1 MGQSTKLPVSGPT
14 VALMVASTSVAL
26 YLLNT
31 TENFRKAQEMAL
43 TSQLAFLGA
52 AAAFV
57 LLLIALF
64 DQIKT
69 PLKFIYSCFLK
80 PLSKNGDVS
89 TPQGRLEAFYKDQA
103 EIFDDTRSSLLRGRH
118 TKLALVAAQLKEQLK
133 LSGSNKAPIWVDLG
147 GGTGW
152 NIEQMNTYF
161 PISKFE
167 RVYLVDLCPSLCR
180 VARERFQ
187 TLGWSNVVVLCEDAL
202 NGSFPGIDNPN
213 GKFDVITMSYSLSM
227 MDSYYSVVDR
237 IQELLEPKYGILGV
251 SDFYASNNIV
261 KTDAHGVEGYHCNW
275 FTRTFWTIW
284 FSFDHVYLHSSR
296 REYLEYKFEVKKV
309 INGRNHMIIP
319 YLVQIPYYVWLG
331 QRKRSE
337 IQQQIPIAQFKA
349 IDSVS
354 IAPDTIAF
362 DEPILHQLQIS
373 DLRSRSMSTDSGSS
387 QGSETPDSPSSIG
400 SSHTL
405 VCTSHSD
412 SIRAML
418 DKQIEARYGRKLSQ
432 WRLPYNPT
440 LQCHTQFRS
449 YIYAFTWEDPR
460 IDLEVLDIQRDDVMF
475 VITSAGDNALEYAL
489 KGQPSRIHCVDMN
502 PCQNH
507 LLELKLAGINN
518 LDYSEFWQMFGEG
531 SHPDFR
537 RILIDQL
544 SPSLS
549 SAALQFW
556 HKNRSTFDDCFY
568 ETGYS
573 GLALR
578 LFKWLLRIKG
588 LAKTAEEITTTDD
601 IQVQEQLW
609 ENVIKPSTL
618 PRWLVQWVLSHPAFL
633 WNALGVPINQMNMI
647 LDEGN
652 AVQYIYDTLDSI
664 MTRSLFKND
673 QYFYNLVVNRK
684 YTRESCPS
692 YLSEEGFQSLKQQ
705 KSTDAMLLHTRS
717 IIDVLRS
724 LQDGELTKAVL
735 MDHMDWFDPK
745 DAEEEI
751 KEVARTIRSGGMVLW
766 RSAGRNP
773 WYNELF
779 KKYGFEVEAVG
790 VRVPGSGVSIDRVNM
805 YASCYR
811 AIKK

>member
-1 MGQSTKLPVSGPT
+1 
-14 VALMVASTSVAL
+14 
-26 YLLNT
+26 
-31 TENFRKAQEMAL
+31 MAV

-57 LLLIALF
+57 VLLVALF

-89 TPQGRLEAFYKDQA
+89 TAQV
-103 EIFDDTRSSLLRGRH
+103 FDDTRSSLLRGRH
-118 TKLALVAAQLKEQLK
+118 TGLALVAAQLKEQLK
-133 LSGSNKAPIWVDLG
+133 KSGSDKAPIWVDLG

-152 NIEQMNTYF
+152 NIEQMNKYF

-187 TLGWSNVVVLCEDAL
+187 ALGWSNVVVLCEDAL
-202 NGSFPGIDNPN
+202 NGSFPGIDNPD

-237 IQELLEPKYGILGV
+237 IQELLEPKHGILGV
-251 SDFYASNNIV
+251 TDFYASNNIV
-261 KTDAHGVEGYHCNW
+261 KTDAHGVEDYQCNW

-284 FSFDHVYLHSSR
+284 FSFDHVYLHASR
-296 REYLEYKFEVKKV
+296 REYLEHKFEVKKV
-309 INGRNHMIIP
+309 INSRNHMIIP
-319 YLVQIPYYVWLG
+319 YLIQIPYYVWVG

-337 IQQQIPIAQFKA
+337 IQQSPTVAQLKA
-349 IDSVS
+349 AASSVS
-354 IAPDTIAF
+354 SA
-362 DEPILHQLQIS
+362 
-373 DLRSRSMSTDSGSS
+373 ST
-387 QGSETPDSPSSIG
+387 
-400 SSHTL
+400 
-405 VCTSHSD
+405 
-412 SIRAML
+412 RAMI
-418 DKQIEARYGRKLSQ
+418 DKQVEARFGRKLSQ
-432 WRLPYNPT
+432 WRLTYNPT
-440 LQCHTQFRS
+440 LPCHTQFRS

-460 IDLEVLDIQRDDVMF
+460 IDLEVLNIQKDDVMF

-489 KGQPSRIHCVDMN
+489 KGQPSRIHCIDMN

-507 LLELKLAGINN
+507 LLELKLAGINS
-518 LDYSEFWQMFGEG
+518 LSYSEFWQMFGEG
-531 SHPDFR
+531 RHQDFR
-537 RILIDQL
+537 RLLVDQL

-556 HKNRSTFDDCFY
+556 YKNRSTFDDCFY

-578 LFKWLLRIKG
+578 LFKWLLRVKG
-588 LAKTAEEITTTDD
+588 LTKTAEEISTTDD
-601 IQVQEQLW
+601 IQIQEQLW
-609 ENVIKPSTL
+609 ENVVKPSTL
-618 PRWLVQWVLSHPAFL
+618 PEWLVQWVLSHPAFL
-633 WNALGVPINQMNMI
+633 WNALGVPINQMKLI

-692 YLSEEGFQSLKQQ
+692 YLSEEGFQSLKAN

-751 KEVARTIRSGGMVLW
+751 KEVSRAIRSGGMVLW
-766 RSAGRNP
+766 RSAGRKP
-773 WYNELF
+773 WYNALF
-779 KKYGFEVEAVG
+779 EKYGFEVEAVG

-805 YASCYR
+805 YASCYK

>member
-1 MGQSTKLPVSGPT
+1 
-14 VALMVASTSVAL
+14 
-26 YLLNT
+26 
-31 TENFRKAQEMAL
+31 MAV

-57 LLLIALF
+57 LLLIAMF

-103 EIFDDTRSSLLRGRH
+103 EIFDDTRSALLRGRH
-118 TKLALVAAQLKEQLK
+118 TGLALVAAQLKEQLK
-133 LSGSNKAPIWVDLG
+133 VSGTDKAPVWVDLG

-152 NIEQMNTYF
+152 NIEQMNSYF
-161 PISKFE
+161 PINKFE

-187 TLGWSNVVVLCEDAL
+187 ALGWSNVVVLCEDAL
-202 NGSFPGIDNPN
+202 NGSFPGIDNPD

-237 IQELLEPKYGILGV
+237 IYELLEPKHGILGV
-251 SDFYASNNIV
+251 SDFYASNNII
-261 KTDAHGVEGYHCNW
+261 KTDTHGVENYQCNW

-296 REYLEYKFEVKKV
+296 REYLEHKFEVKKV

-319 YLVQIPYYVWLG
+319 YLVQIPYYVWVG

-337 IQQQIPIAQFKA
+337 LQQSPIAQLKA
-349 IDSVS
+349 S
-354 IAPDTIAF
+354 A
-362 DEPILHQLQIS
+362 
-373 DLRSRSMSTDSGSS
+373 
-387 QGSETPDSPSSIG
+387 PDSPSSVG
-400 SSHTL
+400 SSRTL
-405 VCTSHSD
+405 VGANQSAST
-412 SIRAML
+412 RAMI
-418 DKQIEARYGRKLSQ
+418 DKQVEARYGRKLSQ
-432 WRLPYNPT
+432 WRLAYNPT
-440 LQCHTQFRS
+440 LPCHTQFRS

-460 IDLEVLDIQRDDVMF
+460 IDLEVLNIQKDDVMF

-518 LDYSEFWQMFGEG
+518 LNYSEFWQMFGEG
-531 SHPDFR
+531 RHQDFR

-549 SAALQFW
+549 STALQFW
-556 HKNRSTFDDCFY
+556 FKNRSTFDDCFY

-588 LAKTAEEITTTDD
+588 LTKTAEEISTTED
-601 IQVQEQLW
+601 IRVQEQLW
-609 ENVIKPSTL
+609 ENVVKPSTL
-618 PRWLVQWVLSHPAFL
+618 PEWLVRWVLSHPAFL
-633 WNALGVPINQMNMI
+633 WNALGVPINQMKLI

-664 MTRSLFKND
+664 MNRSLFKND

-692 YLSEEGFQSLKQQ
+692 YLSEEGFQSLKTQ
-705 KSTDAMLLHTRS
+705 KSTDAMLLHTKS
-717 IIDVLRS
+717 IIEVLGS

-751 KEVARTIRSGGMVLW
+751 KEVSRAIRSGGMVLW
-766 RSAGRNP
+766 RSAGRKP
-773 WYNELF
+773 WYNALF
-779 KKYGFEVEAVG
+779 EKYGFDVQPVG
-790 VRVPGSGVSIDRVNM
+790 IRVPGSGVSIDRVNM
-805 YASCYR
+805 YASCYK

>member
-1 MGQSTKLPVSGPT
+1 MHKTANLPASGSMIT
-14 VALMVASTSVAL
+14 LMVASTSVAL

-31 TENFRKAQEMAL
+31 TENFQKAQEMAV

-57 LLLIALF
+57 LLLVSLL

-80 PLSKNGDVS
+80 PLSKNGDIS

-103 EIFDDTRSSLLRGRH
+103 EIFDDTRSALLRGRH
-118 TKLALVAAQLKEQLK
+118 TGLALVAAQLKEQLK
-133 LSGSNKAPIWVDLG
+133 VSGSNKAPIWVDLG

-152 NIEQMNTYF
+152 NIEQMNSYF

-187 TLGWSNVVVLCEDAL
+187 ALGWSNVVVLCEDAL
-202 NGSFPGIDNPN
+202 NGSFPGIDNPD
-213 GKFDVITMSYSLSM
+213 GKFDVITLSYSLSM

-237 IQELLEPKYGILGV
+237 IYELLEPKHGILGV
-251 SDFYASNNIV
+251 SDFYASNNII
-261 KTDAHGVEGYHCNW
+261 KTDTHGVENYQCNW
-275 FTRTFWTIW
+275 FTRNFWTIW
-284 FSFDHVYLHSSR
+284 FSFDHVYLHCSR
-296 REYLEYKFEVKKV
+296 REYLEHKFEVKKV

-319 YLVQIPYYVWLG
+319 YLVQIPYYVWVG

-337 IQQQIPIAQFKA
+337 LQQQSTVAQLKA
-349 IDSVS
+349 IANVSV
-354 IAPDTIAF
+354 APDCLAVH
-362 DEPILHQLQIS
+362 EPTLHQIQIN
-373 DLRSRSMSTDSGSS
+373 DLRPRSMSTDSSSS
-387 QGSETPDSPSSIG
+387 QGSEAPDSPSSVG
-400 SSHTL
+400 SSRTL
-405 VCTSHSD
+405 VGANQSASTR
-412 SIRAML
+412 IMI
-418 DKQIEARYGRKLSQ
+418 DKQVEARFGRKLSQ

-440 LQCHTQFRS
+440 LSCHTQFRS

-460 IDLEVLDIQRDDVMF
+460 IDLEVLNIQKDDVMF

-507 LLELKLAGINN
+507 LLELKLAGIHN
-518 LDYSEFWQMFGEG
+518 LNYSEFWQMFGEG
-531 SHPDFR
+531 RHQDFR

-549 SAALQFW
+549 STALQFW
-556 HKNRSTFDDCFY
+556 FKNRNVFDDCFY

-578 LFKWLLRIKG
+578 LFKWLLRVKG
-588 LAKTAEEITTTDD
+588 LTKTAEEISTTED
-601 IQVQEQLW
+601 IHVQEQLW
-609 ENVIKPSTL
+609 ENVVKPSTL
-618 PRWLVQWVLSHPAFL
+618 PEWLVQWVLSHPAFL
-633 WNALGVPINQMNMI
+633 WNALGVPINQMKLI

-692 YLSEEGFQSLKQQ
+692 YLSEDGFQSLKTQ
-705 KSTDAMLLHTRS
+705 KSTDAMLLHTKS

-735 MDHMDWFDPK
+735 MDHMDWFDRK
-745 DAEEEI
+745 
-751 KEVARTIRSGGMVLW
+751 
-766 RSAGRNP
+766 P
-773 WYNELF
+773 WYNALF
-779 KKYGFEVEAVG
+779 EKHGFEVEAVG

-805 YASCYR
+805 YASCYK
-811 AIKK
+811 ATKK

>member
-1 MGQSTKLPVSGPT
+1 MHNKAKLPASGSMI
-14 VALMVASTSVAL
+14 ALMVASTSVAL

-31 TENFRKAQEMAL
+31 TENFQKAQEMAV

-57 LLLIALF
+57 LLLVALF

-89 TPQGRLEAFYKDQA
+89 TAQGRLEAFYKDQA

-118 TKLALVAAQLKEQLK
+118 TGLALVAAQLKEQLK
-133 LSGSNKAPIWVDLG
+133 QSGSDKAPIWVDLG

-152 NIEQMNTYF
+152 NIEQMNQYF
-161 PISKFE
+161 PINKFE

-202 NGSFPGIDNPN
+202 NGSFPGIDNPD

-237 IQELLEPKYGILGV
+237 IQELLEPKHGILGV
-251 SDFYASNNIV
+251 TDFYASNNIV
-261 KTDAHGVEGYHCNW
+261 KTDAHGVEDYQCNW

-284 FSFDHVYLHSSR
+284 FSFDHVYLHASR
-296 REYLEYKFEVKKV
+296 REYLEHKFEVKKV
-309 INGRNHMIIP
+309 INSRNHMIIP
-319 YLVQIPYYVWLG
+319 YLVQIPYYVWVG

-337 IQQQIPIAQFKA
+337 IRQNPAVTQFKA
-349 IDSVS
+349 SAAAIVS
-354 IAPDTIAF
+354 IAPDSLTV
-362 DEPILHQLQIS
+362 DEPTLHQLQIN
-373 DLRSRSMSTDSGSS
+373 DLRPRSMSTDSGSS
-387 QGSETPDSPSSIG
+387 EAPDSPSSVG
-400 SSHTL
+400 SSRTL
-405 VCTSHSD
+405 VGANQSAST
-412 SIRAML
+412 RAMI
-418 DKQIEARYGRKLSQ
+418 DKQVEARFGRKLSQ

-440 LQCHTQFRS
+440 LPCHTQFRS

-460 IDLEVLDIQRDDVMF
+460 IDLEVLNIQKDDVMF

-507 LLELKLAGINN
+507 LLELKLAGINS
-518 LDYSEFWQMFGEG
+518 LSYSEFWQMFGEG
-531 SHPDFR
+531 CHQDFR
-537 RILIDQL
+537 RLLIDQL

-556 HKNRSTFDDCFY
+556 FKNRSTFDDCFY

-578 LFKWLLRIKG
+578 LFKWLLRVKG
-588 LAKTAEEITTTDD
+588 LTKTAEEISTTDD
-601 IQVQEQLW
+601 IKVQEQLW
-609 ENVIKPSTL
+609 ENVVKPSTL
-618 PRWLVQWVLSHPAFL
+618 PEWLVQWVLSHPAFL
-633 WNALGVPINQMNMI
+633 WNALGVPINQMKLI

-692 YLSEEGFQSLKQQ
+692 YLSEEGFQSLKTQ

-751 KEVARTIRSGGMVLW
+751 KEVSRAIRSGGMVLW
-766 RSAGRNP
+766 RSAGRKP
-773 WYNELF
+773 WYNALF
-779 KKYGFEVEAVG
+779 EKYGFEVEAVD

-805 YASCYR
+805 YASCYK